1 MTMMEEEATSPTYA
15 KAIGAALEG
24 RADLRREHTGCK
36 GWGAGLAWFC
46 AQSSLSMKCI
56 LGGKHRKRSKGSRLD
71 YR

>member
-1 MTMMEEEATSPTYA
+1 MVEKGTTSPTGA

-46 AQSSLSMKCI
+46 VQNSLKCI